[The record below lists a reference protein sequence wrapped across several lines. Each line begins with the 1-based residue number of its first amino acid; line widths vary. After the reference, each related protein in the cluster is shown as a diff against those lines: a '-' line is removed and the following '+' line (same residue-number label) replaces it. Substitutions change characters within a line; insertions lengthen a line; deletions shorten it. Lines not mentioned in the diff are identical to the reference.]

1 MRAVAV
7 LCVWLAAGGV
17 ASGALA
23 TDAFAKAKIRLAQS
37 FTTTTCLMGC
47 NSQLATCQS
56 TCLAPAAATNVA
68 PTAAT
73 TSGTL
78 NASATV
84 ACSMTCTNTQLACQ
98 ANCARASP
106 SP

>member
-7 LCVWLAAGGV
+7 LCVWLGAGI

-23 TDAFAKAKIRLAQS
+23 TDAFAKAQIRLAQS

-56 TCLAPAAATNVA
+56 TCLAPAPAANTT

-73 TSGTL
+73 AGGTL
-78 NASATV
+78 NTSATV
-84 ACSMTCTNTQLACQ
+84 TCTMACTNTQMICQ